1 MNDTVLKVTGMTCGH
16 RVMSV
21 TKALQQVPGVAKA
34 EVSLEKGEAV
44 VHGAADAQ
52 AMLAAVKQA
61 GYAAALKS

>member
-16 RVMSV
+16 CVMSV

-44 VHGAADAQ
+44 VHGAADVQ